1 MKNDELKCA
10 MRSAQYL
17 LLFALFGVMPM
28 AKAQSQG
35 IVLLERDTLISILQ
49 EFRAENGINPD
60 KARTISLGNRDKNTE
75 KRTKARGFRVQ
86 IFAGS
91 SRRDAYAVQERFQQ
105 AYPGIDSYVT
115 YSEPN
120 YRVKVGDFRNR
131 SDANSFK
138 DLLRPQYGTASVFTE
153 DIWVYE

>member
-1 MKNDELKCA
+1 MNAYHRTSLIA
-10 MRSAQYL
+10 SML
-17 LLFALFGVMPM
+17 LAFSLA
-28 AKAQSQG
+28 ARAQSPG

-60 KARTISLGNRDKNTE
+60 KARTLSLGKRDRNPE
-75 KRTKARGFRVQ
+75 KRMKARGFRVQ
-86 IFAGS
+86 IFSGPN
-91 SRRDAYAVQERFQQ
+91 RQEAYATQERFQK

-131 SDANSFK
+131 ADANSFMSA
-138 DLLRPQYGTASVFTE
+138 LRTQYSRVSVFTE